1 MTRTIRGVIFDVDG
15 TLLNSNDA
23 HARAWVE
30 ALAEANVQVTFE
42 EVRKLIGMGGDKLL
56 PRLANIEHGS
66 DLGKQLGERRSTIF
80 EQRFLSKLRPFPHT
94 RDLLLRMQNFG
105 LKLAI
110 ASSAQQPELDRF
122 LKIAEVLDLIEASAS
137 STDASNSKPDPDIV
151 QAALA
156 RLGLRAEQVMMIGDT
171 PYDIE
176 AAARAGIETL
186 AFRCGGRSDADL
198 SGALAIYD
206 DPADLLA
213 RFDESPLAK
222 GR

>member
-1 MTRTIRGVIFDVDG
+1 MTRTIRGAILDVDG

-56 PRLANIEHGS
+56 PAVANIEHSS
-66 DLGKQLGERRSTIF
+66 DRGKRVSERRSAIF
-80 EQRFLSKLRPFPHT
+80 EERFLPKLRPFPHT
-94 RDLLLRMQNFG
+94 RDLLLRMRSAG

-110 ASSAQQPELDRF
+110 ASSAQQPELDGF
-122 LKIAEVLDLIEASAS
+122 LKIADVLDLIEGSAS
-137 STDASNSKPDPDIV
+137 SSDASNSKPDPDIV

-156 RLGLRAEQVMMIGDT
+156 RLGLRAEQVLMIGDT

-176 AAARAGIETL
+176 AAARSGIQTL

-198 SGALAIYD
+198 AGALAIFD
-206 DPADLLA
+206 DPADLLQ
-213 RFDESPLAK
+213 RFDESPLTA
-222 GR
+222 R

>member
-1 MTRTIRGVIFDVDG
+1 MTRTIRGAILDVDG

-30 ALAEANVQVTFE
+30 ALAEADVQVTFE

-56 PRLANIEHGS
+56 PAIANIEHGS
-66 DLGKQLGERRSTIF
+66 ALGKRISERRSAIF
-80 EQRFLSKLRPFPHT
+80 EERFLPKLRPFPHT
-94 RDLLLRMQNFG
+94 RDLLLRMKSCG

-110 ASSAQQPELDRF
+110 ASSAQQPELDGF
-122 LKIAEVLDLIEASAS
+122 LRIADVLDLIEGSAS
-137 STDASNSKPDPDIV
+137 SSDASNSKPDPDIV

-156 RLGLRAEQVMMIGDT
+156 RLGLRAEQVLMIGDT

-176 AAARAGIETL
+176 AAARSGIETL

-198 SGALAIYD
+198 AGALAIFD
-206 DPADLLA
+206 DPADLLQN
-213 RFDESPLAK
+213 FDKSPLVA
-222 GR
+222 R